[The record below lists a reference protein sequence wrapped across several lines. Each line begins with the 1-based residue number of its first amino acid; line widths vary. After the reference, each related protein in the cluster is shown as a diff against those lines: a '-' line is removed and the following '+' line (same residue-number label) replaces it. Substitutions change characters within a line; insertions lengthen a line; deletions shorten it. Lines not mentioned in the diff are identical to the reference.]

1 MIRFGRPVLPFV
13 EDNFGLTD
21 LREPRVGNEMVQE
34 VTRIIPV
41 TTRPAFNR
49 EDEALAIM
57 NQIRSVT
64 GRNSGVTNLAQNM
77 ANQRAQ
83 NAIDLEFMR
92 RQANN
97 FEAPQRTPFTEEV
110 TDAFG
115 RRLPLQLKDPL
126 ALESEIHQSK
136 QPSTNSPRIPFK
148 LNGTPIATSPA
159 TTIFNS
165 AFIVSDD
172 DPDND
177 NENEHET
184 F

>member
-1 MIRFGRPVLPFV
+1 
-13 EDNFGLTD
+13 
-21 LREPRVGNEMVQE
+21 MVQE

-41 TTRPAFNR
+41 TARPAFNR

-64 GRNSGVTNLAQNM
+64 GRNSGATTLAQNM

-97 FEAPQRTPFTEEV
+97 FEAPQRTPFNEEV

-126 ALESEIHQSK
+126 AFESAIHHPE
-136 QPSTNSPRIPFK
+136 QPSTNNPHVPFK
-148 LNGTPIATSPA
+148 MNGAPIATSPTPPA
-159 TTIFNS
+159 TTLSNS
-165 AFIVSDD
+165 AFILSD
-172 DPDND
+172 DPDNENNDD
-177 NENEHET
+177 NI
-184 F
+184 